1 VRLKLSIQ
9 FLFSFVGHCFVF
21 FFARFITNGIYF
33 SCCFFILFIGF
44 FRGIFTPF
52 LGSIFQVILYAV
64 VGLFRGLFGLFLAPP
79 WKSWLRHPGHCPT
92 PPFFGFLALLGM
104 DQLGMDYLDLGYLE
118 QSPNK
123 RSP

>member
-1 VRLKLSIQ
+1 MFSEYSCCEWLLCMRCSAIESWSMQ

-52 LGSIFQVILYAV
+52 LGSIV
-64 VGLFRGLFGLFLAPP
+64 
-79 WKSWLRHPGHCPT
+79 S
-92 PPFFGFLALLGM
+92 GF
-104 DQLGMDYLDLGYLE
+104 Y
-118 QSPNK
+118 
-123 RSP
+123 R